1 MNVSA
6 PEELELNK
14 KRRVLERLKD
24 KLADREEQMT
34 ELRTELDQFEAN
46 YTMDVGR
53 LYAELDEIEAQIAEE
68 EVKLVP
74 DDEEIKKRAEE
85 LRKRAEESAA
95 NAENGE
101 GCAFNW
107 KPTAEAKK
115 AYHNLAKIIHPDLAL
130 DADEK
135 EKRHELMAK
144 LNDAYSSGDQNRL
157 NKLVE
162 DFRDSPDLVRGDS
175 IGDELVRAIRQIWQ
189 IKNRLKELK
198 EEKLLA
204 ELSELFVLH
213 EKVKAEMVEGRNLL
227 KQMAER
233 TKTHIK
239 KSERRLANLKN
250 LNEAQEEYVKDRFG
264 MDYFSVSVNY
274 LRSKLSSNS
283 SNASKFVGFTKC
295 ESKPAA
301 FDFSLSSI
309 RP

>member
-1 MNVSA
+1 MNVLA
-6 PEELELNK
+6 PEEIELNK

-24 KLADREEQMT
+24 TLADREEEMT
-34 ELRTELDQFEAN
+34 DLRAELEQFEAQ
-46 YTMDVGR
+46 YTMEVAR
-53 LYAELDEIEAQIAEE
+53 FYAELDEIEAQIAEE

-95 NAENGE
+95 HAGE
-101 GCAFNW
+101 HGDGCAQKW
-107 KPTAEAKK
+107 RPTTEAKK

-130 DADEK
+130 DTEEK
-135 EKRHELMAK
+135 EKRHELMTK
-144 LNDAYSSGDQNRL
+144 LNEAYSAGDQNRL

-198 EEKLLA
+198 EEKLKA
-204 ELSELFVLH
+204 ELSELYVLR
-213 EKVKAEMVEGRNLL
+213 EKVEAEMREGRNLL

-233 TKTHIK
+233 TKTYIK

-250 LNEAQEEYVKDRFG
+250 LNEAQEEYVKDRYG
-264 MDYFSVSVNY
+264 MDIS
-274 LRSKLSSNS
+274 
-283 SNASKFVGFTKC
+283 
-295 ESKPAA
+295 A
-301 FDFSLSSI
+301 F
-309 RP
+309 R